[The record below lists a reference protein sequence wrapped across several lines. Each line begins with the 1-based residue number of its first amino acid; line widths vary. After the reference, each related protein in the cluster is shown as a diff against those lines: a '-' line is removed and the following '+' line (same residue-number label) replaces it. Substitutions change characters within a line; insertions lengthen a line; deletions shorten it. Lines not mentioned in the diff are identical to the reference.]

1 MAVALPIEEVAER
14 YGAYALDAGRAIES
28 KQMGGLTPC
37 HFKVESGRGRR
48 HRAAAAVPGN
58 CRDPANPGA
67 DRLGP
72 AICVTLA
79 VDPNQNC
86 AACARVWFVRI
97 VQALRDVLP
106 LGGINGR
113 GGRGASSEQSL
124 EAKVCGV
131 VFFDAAAA
139 TQLLHLAF
147 DPSFLGP
154 SLEDICDLTKLRC
167 IVIFRSLDSVLQP
180 QADTCAKIRG
190 AHSQVRGMFISG
202 HRQWCDTARPNSE
215 AAAILSRLSQLPVVV
230 LLQASRCTWTYLP
243 PWAPRWTWTTS
254 VLAGSSTA
262 TRSSFSA
269 RGQRRN
275 VS

>member
-1 MAVALPIEEVAER
+1 MYCHLAASTGEAGAVLRVSNRLRRRCAELFSSMQQLPRSCCTWPSI
-14 YGAYALDAGRAIES
+14 
-28 KQMGGLTPC
+28 
-37 HFKVESGRGRR
+37 
-48 HRAAAAVPGN
+48 HRSW
-58 CRDPANPGA
+58 
-67 DRLGP
+67 
-72 AICVTLA
+72 
-79 VDPNQNC
+79 
-86 AACARVWFVRI
+86 ARVWRTFVTS
-97 VQALRDVLP
+97 P
-106 LGGINGR
+106 
-113 GGRGASSEQSL
+113 
-124 EAKVCGV
+124 
-131 VFFDAAAA
+131 
-139 TQLLHLAF
+139 
-147 DPSFLGP
+147 
-154 SLEDICDLTKLRC
+154 KLRC

-275 VS
+275 VFVNRHFPAGSPSGMKSSRSCVRQFVGGCKVFV